1 MLPDM
6 STLLAPISPKNPA
19 GDNLE
24 YDPLFDEIRDARES
38 DPDYLPQDAWSVSE
52 PRKADW
58 NRVRILSEKALSERS
73 KDLQLACWFVE
84 ALCHQHGLAGLVA
97 AMEFLSEF
105 ITRFWFQCWPSLEE
119 EGIAIRRSKL
129 LRLDRE
135 LSQQLFRKPLLR
147 QADTTLV
154 RWRQILA
161 FEHKL
166 NTQPDKRD
174 ELIHQEGDLT
184 QATFDRQAANF
195 SSIEIAQQA
204 SVVEQLG
211 VAFDQLEERYASLSQ
226 DLEGELFS
234 QTRQMLADL
243 TDYLQRLT
251 QRAIPPA
258 DDFIALAPMP
268 EEGAPEFGDAPSCS
282 MPSGMNRELAINQM
296 LSIAGYFRQAEPSS
310 PVPFLMERA
319 ARWANMTL
327 SEWLEEMLN
336 DSNSMNEINNVL
348 TGRSR

>member
-1 MLPDM
+1 MQPNM
-6 STLLAPISPKNPA
+6 ATLLAPISPKNPA

-24 YDPLFDEIRDARES
+24 YDPIFDEIRNARES

-58 NRVRILSEKALSERS
+58 NRVRILCEETLSERS
-73 KDLQLACWFVE
+73 KDLQLACWLVE
-84 ALCHQHGLAGLVA
+84 ALSHQHGLGELVA
-97 AMEFLSEF
+97 AMEFLGEF

-119 EGIAIRRSKL
+119 EGIAMRRSKL
-129 LRLDRE
+129 MRLDRE
-135 LSQQLFRKPLLR
+135 LSQQLFRKPILR

-166 NTQPDKRD
+166 NTQPDERD
-174 ELIHQEGDLT
+174 ELIRQDGDLT
-184 QATFDRQAANF
+184 LATFDRQAVNF

-204 SVVEQLG
+204 SIVEQLFA
-211 VAFDQLEERYASLSQ
+211 AFEHFEERYVSLSQ
-226 DLEGELFS
+226 DLEGELFM
-234 QTRQMLADL
+234 QTRQALAGL

-258 DDFIALAPMP
+258 DDFIALATMT
-268 EEGAPEFGDAPSCS
+268 EESAPAFGDAPSCFT
-282 MPSGMNRELAINQM
+282 PSGMNRELAINQM

-319 ARWANMTL
+319 ARWANMSL

-348 TGRSR
+348 TGRAR